1 MKNKKKNKEILNVVN
16 LAKVYIDQGYKIGQA
31 IEMAQNELRREE
43 VEKYEK

>member
-1 MKNKKKNKEILNVVN
+1 MKNKKKDKEILKVVN
-16 LAKVYIDQGYKIGQA
+16 LAKVYIDQGYKIGPA